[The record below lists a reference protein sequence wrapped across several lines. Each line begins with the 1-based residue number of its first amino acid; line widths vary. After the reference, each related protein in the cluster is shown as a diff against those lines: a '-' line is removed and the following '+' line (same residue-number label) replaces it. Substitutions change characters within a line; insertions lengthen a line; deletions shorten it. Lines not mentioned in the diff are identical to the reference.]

1 MVSWVKVYNGQ
12 RIKTQYILTT
22 LETRKKKALYL
33 FQRSFYVSLC
43 MPSRHRTQSFQIQDH
58 LEPLQK
64 MFILSRLI
72 GMYE

>member
-1 MVSWVKVYNGQ
+1 MVSWANEYNDQ
-12 RIKTQYILTT
+12 RINTHYILIA
-22 LETRKKKALYL
+22 LQTRKKKAAYL
-33 FQRSFYVSLC
+33 FQRIFYISLC
-43 MPSRHRTQSFQIQDH
+43 LPSRHCTQSFQIQDH